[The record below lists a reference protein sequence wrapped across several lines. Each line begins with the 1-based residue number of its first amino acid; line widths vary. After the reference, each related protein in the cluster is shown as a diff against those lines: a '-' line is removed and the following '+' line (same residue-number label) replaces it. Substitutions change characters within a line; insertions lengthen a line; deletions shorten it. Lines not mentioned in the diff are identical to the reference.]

1 MNPILKLIAATA
13 PVCIAMAPAMAQ
25 TVTEFP
31 ATKLKKGETLTLP
44 LDTALRRQSA
54 EVRAA
59 VGSNPAH
66 GKANWSATILDSED
80 IPLCRAT
87 VSWGETGF
95 DDAFS
100 RRYLRLSVDTADA
113 SGRLLPASHYDRY
126 ENVDLHRGAN
136 SLAIDITGS
145 RVAFAVGDDLLVH
158 AGEAHMPR
166 PGATISV
173 TGDRTLRVDHAA
185 VKSYPGRK
193 SALTTA
199 WTTDSL
205 AAYFSSAQHLDPVEG
220 VWTFLDRDNDPRW
233 ALPGGFYT
241 LAIVRSGNNPEEFDI
256 LYLSGA
262 RTNSTMWNAC
272 MLKGRLTS
280 TRFLDHYLMQ
290 WFDAAGNDAGPEC
303 SADIQNRAILQ
314 LNFPL
319 HHSRIRFARSD
330 NRQLQPTEKQSK

>member
-1 MNPILKLIAATA
+1 MNPLLKLIAATVPA
-13 PVCIAMAPAMAQ
+13 YIALAPAMAQ

-31 ATKLKKGETLTLP
+31 ATKLKKETITLP

-66 GKANWSATILDSED
+66 GKANWSATILDSD
-80 IPLCRAT
+80 GIPLCRAT

-145 RVAFAVGDDLLVH
+145 RVAFAVGNDLLVH

-185 VKSYPGRK
+185 VKSYPRRK
-193 SALTTA
+193 SALITS

-205 AAYFSSAQHLDPVEG
+205 AAYFSSAQHLDPIEG

-262 RTNSTMWNAC
+262 RTNSTMRKAC

-280 TRFLDHYLMQ
+280 TRFLDHYL
-290 WFDAAGNDAGPEC
+290 
-303 SADIQNRAILQ
+303 
-314 LNFPL
+314 
-319 HHSRIRFARSD
+319 
-330 NRQLQPTEKQSK
+330 